1 MKHDVSTNE
10 DIRQVVLLFYDKVK
24 QDALLKSYFSEIIP
38 IDWERHIPTM
48 SSFWENVLFYTGNF
62 NGNPLSTHKR
72 IHLLNQTN
80 ATHFEQWLFLFYQSI
95 DELYIGKNAEKMK
108 THAASIAQIMQLKIK
123 L

>member
-24 QDALLKSYFSEIIP
+24 QDALLKSYFTEIIP

-48 SSFWENVLFYTGNF
+48 CSFWENVLFYTGNF

-72 IHLLNQTN
+72 IHLLKQTN